1 MHFTSVSPTMQP
13 SDILTLAK
21 LIKLT
26 QSTNLHLQHT
36 LPPFDRKLIVN
47 NKFVMILCICITK
60 YGRLLIMKFVGI
72 QK

>member
-36 LPPFDRKLIVN
+36 LAPFDRKLIVN
-47 NKFVMILCICITK
+47 NKLVMIL
-60 YGRLLIMKFVGI
+60 
-72 QK
+72 

>member
-1 MHFTSVSPTMQP
+1 MHMTSVSPTMQP

-26 QSTNLHLQHT
+26 QSTWHT

-47 NKFVMILCICITK
+47 NKFFMILCICITK